1 MGRRFFEWGS
11 RWPPLFF
18 TPVSRTR
25 HRRRRTEQVSQEAS
39 VKPIDQVEQGLDERV
54 EALGYEVVEV
64 EWGGTERRPIM
75 RLRVD
80 RPDSGPGKGVTVGD
94 CARVSRALE
103 SWLDEHP
110 ALPEKYVL
118 EVSSPGV
125 ERPLVR
131 ERDFR
136 RFVGDLVRLKTSG
149 AGLPGK
155 MQGTLTAVEAMEGD
169 AAYRIVIRRPD
180 GSEIGIPRDRVVRA
194 QLVFKWGEEER

>member
-1 MGRRFFEWGS
+1 VW
-11 RWPPLFF
+11 
-18 TPVSRTR
+18 
-25 HRRRRTEQVSQEAS
+25 QEALL
-39 VKPIDQVEQGLDERV
+39 KPIDQVEQGLDARV

-80 RPDSGPGKGVTVGD
+80 RPDSGPGMGVTVGD

-136 RFVGDLVRLKTSG
+136 RFVGAVVRLKTSG
-149 AGLPGK
+149 TGLPGRL
-155 MQGTLTAVEAMEGD
+155 QGTLTAVETMEGD
-169 AAYRIVIRRPD
+169 PGYRVVIRHPD
-180 GSEIGIPRDRVVRA
+180 GSEVGIPRDRIKRA
-194 QLVFKWGEEER
+194 QLVFQWGEEER

>member
-1 MGRRFFEWGS
+1 VW
-11 RWPPLFF
+11 
-18 TPVSRTR
+18 
-25 HRRRRTEQVSQEAS
+25 QEAP

-54 EALGYEVVEV
+54 EALGFEVVEV

-94 CARVSRALE
+94 CARVSRAIE
-103 SWLDEHP
+103 PWLDEHP
-110 ALPEKYVL
+110 AVPERYVL

-136 RFVGDLVRLKTSG
+136 RFVGEEVRLKTKG
-149 AGLPGK
+149 AGLPGRL
-155 MQGTLTAVEAMEGD
+155 QGILAAVEMMEGD
-169 AAYRIVIRRPD
+169 SGYRIVVKRPD
-180 GSEIGIPRDRVVRA
+180 GSEVGVPRDRIVRA
-194 QLVFKWGEEER
+194 QLVFQWGEEER